1 MNTKVSNFD
10 LITSMMKRLEVSPS
24 VLTINWLQERVL
36 SFSCVAQ
43 NLLQNKQEQ
52 CLIGKCVSQELHPAE
67 ETSKAVI
74 SLTQNNESASNF
86 PEINVPESSDSQRKN
101 VKPNLL
107 NGAVSQK
114 NVFYEE
120 DWRELPDEFELSA
133 ETVFSTRC
141 GMFAYLQGKKV
152 IISKTLLSRKQV
164 RKQKFVFIG
173 VLFAQQE
180 NQLHALKASTPHSGC
195 GYGSA
200 LKNMPSNYRF
210 PHYEDCEKIFI
221 YKNILHKAFTKQ
233 HINFEAMEKI
243 FHEEADCPKNT
254 ACIFNLAKGISEKL
268 PTKSAVASPYYV
280 RVLNINYN

>member
-74 SLTQNNESASNF
+74 SLTQDNESASNF
-86 PEINVPESSDSQRKN
+86 TEINVPESSDSQR
-101 VKPNLL
+101 
-107 NGAVSQK
+107 K

-195 GYGSA
+195 
-200 LKNMPSNYRF
+200 
-210 PHYEDCEKIFI
+210 
-221 YKNILHKAFTKQ
+221 
-233 HINFEAMEKI
+233 
-243 FHEEADCPKNT
+243 
-254 ACIFNLAKGISEKL
+254 
-268 PTKSAVASPYYV
+268 
-280 RVLNINYN
+280 